1 MRNASSL
8 PRRDRTRGA
17 VAVALFAALL
27 FGATTPVASVLARTV
42 SPLWLSAA
50 LYAGVA
56 CVLAFAWSER
66 RSLARGDVPWLALS
80 ALVGGVA
87 APVLLVVGLRAT
99 DAATASLL
107 LATEPVATAAIA
119 WLVVRE
125 HASRRTVAG
134 MACIALGAIVLAWH
148 GSPTASIGALAVVGA
163 AICWGIDNNL
173 ARRIASSN
181 AIAISGVKGIV
192 AASVAIVLALA
203 LHDPRPPA
211 ASFGLGALLG
221 LVGYG
226 CSLVLYVRAL
236 RVLGTARTGAYFATA
251 PFAGAILALAFGYAP
266 LGGRLALAGAL
277 MALGV
282 WLHATEHHEH
292 EHVHPAEEHWHWH
305 AHDDEH
311 HLHAH
316 PELDGAAAYATPHA
330 HVHAHERTAHVHA
343 HTPDEEHRHTHD
355 PV

>member
-1 MRNASSL
+1 MPSRNRARS
-8 PRRDRTRGA
+8 A
-17 VAVALFAALL
+17 IALALVAALL
-27 FGATTPVASVLARTV
+27 FGATTPAASVLAHSV

-66 RSLARGDVPWLALS
+66 RSLARGDVPWLVLS
-80 ALVGGVA
+80 AIVGGVA

-125 HASRRTVAG
+125 HASRRTVVG
-134 MACIALGAIVLAWH
+134 MACIALGAIVLAWR
-148 GSPTASIGALAVVGA
+148 GSPNASLGALAVIGA
-163 AICWGIDNNL
+163 ATCWAIDNNL

-181 AIAISGVKGIV
+181 AVAIAGIKGVV

-203 LHDPRPPA
+203 LHDPRPAA
-211 ASFGLGALLG
+211 ASFGLGTLLG
-221 LVGYG
+221 LIGYG
-226 CSLVLYVRAL
+226 CSLVLYMRAL

-251 PFAGAILALAFGYAP
+251 PFAGAILALAFGHAP
-266 LGGRLALAGAL
+266 LGARLALAGAF

-292 EHVHPAEEHWHWH
+292 EHVHPAEEHEHWH
-305 AHDDEH
+305 SHDDEH

-316 PELDGAAAYATPHA
+316 AELDGAWVQGTAHA

-343 HTPDEEHRHTHD
+343 HTPDEEHRHSHE
-355 PV
+355 PA

>member
-1 MRNASSL
+1 LPSRNRARS
-8 PRRDRTRGA
+8 A
-17 VAVALFAALL
+17 IALALVSALL
-27 FGATTPVASVLARTV
+27 FGATTPAASVLARSV

-56 CVLAFAWSER
+56 CVLAFARLER
-66 RSLARGDVPWLALS
+66 RSLARADVPWLFAS

-134 MACIALGAIVLAWH
+134 MACIALGAIVLAWR
-148 GSPTASIGALAVVGA
+148 GSPTASLGGLAVVGA
-163 AICWGIDNNL
+163 AACWGIDNNL

-181 AIAISGVKGIV
+181 AVAVSAIKGIV
-192 AASVAIVLALA
+192 AATAATMLAVA
-203 LHDPRPPA
+203 LHDVRPA
-211 ASFGLGALLG
+211 ATSFGLGALLG

-226 CSLVLYVRAL
+226 FSLILYMRAL

-251 PFAGAILALAFGYAP
+251 PFAGALLALAFGSAP
-266 LGGRLALAGAL
+266 LGVPLVLAGAL

-282 WLHATEHHEH
+282 WLHATERHEH
-292 EHVHPAEEHWHWH
+292 EHIHPAEEHEHWH

-311 HLHAH
+311 HVHAH
-316 PELDGAAAYATPHA
+316 TDLETVEAYAAPHA
-330 HVHAHERTAHVHA
+330 HIHSHERIAHVHA
-343 HTPDEEHRHTHD
+343 HTPDEEHRHSHD
-355 PV
+355 PA

>member
-1 MRNASSL
+1 M

-17 VAVALFAALL
+17 IALALVAALI
-27 FGATTPVASVLARTV
+27 FGATTPAASVLARSV

-56 CVLAFAWSER
+56 CVIAFARFER
-66 RSLARGDVPWLALS
+66 RSLARADVPWLFAS

-87 APVLLVVGLRAT
+87 APVLLVLGLRAT

-134 MACIALGAIVLAWH
+134 MACIALGAIVLAWR
-148 GSPTASIGALAVVGA
+148 GSPTASLGALAVVGA
-163 AICWGIDNNL
+163 ATCWGIDNNL

-181 AIAISGVKGIV
+181 AIAVVKGAV
-192 AASVAIVLALA
+192 AASVAIAIAIA
-203 LHDPRPPA
+203 LHDPRPA
-211 ASFGLGALLG
+211 VASFGLGALLG

-251 PFAGAILALAFGYAP
+251 PFAGAVLALAFGYAP
-266 LGGRLALAGAL
+266 LGIRLVLAGAL

-292 EHVHPAEEHWHWH
+292 EHVHPAEEHEHWH

-316 PELDGAAAYATPHA
+316 AELDATLARAAAHA
-330 HVHAHERTAHVHA
+330 HVHTHERIAHVHA
-343 HTPDEEHRHTHD
+343 HTPDEEHRHSHD
-355 PV
+355 PA

>member
-1 MRNASSL
+1 MKNASSL
-8 PRRDRTRGA
+8 PRRDRPRGA
-17 VAVALFAALL
+17 AALALVAAAL

-66 RSLARGDVPWLALS
+66 RSLARGDVPWLVLS

-107 LATEPVATAAIA
+107 LAIEPVATAAIA

-125 HASRRTVAG
+125 HASRQTVAG
-134 MACIALGAIVLAWH
+134 MACIALGAIVLAWR
-148 GSPTASIGALAVVGA
+148 GSPNASLGALAVVGA
-163 AICWGIDNNL
+163 ATCWAIDNNL

-181 AIAISGVKGIV
+181 AVAIAGIKGVV
-192 AASVAIVLALA
+192 AASVAILLALA
-203 LHDPRPPA
+203 VQDPRPA
-211 ASFGLGALLG
+211 AALFGLGALLG

-251 PFAGAILALAFGYAP
+251 PFAGAVLALAFGHAP
-266 LGGRLALAGAL
+266 FGIRLVLAGAL
-277 MALGV
+277 MAVGV
-282 WLHATEHHEH
+282 WLHATEQHEH
-292 EHVHPAEEHWHWH
+292 EHVHPAEEHEHWH

-316 PELDGAAAYATPHA
+316 EELDDAWAPGAVHA
-330 HVHAHERTAHVHA
+330 HVHTHERTAHVHA
-343 HTPDEEHRHTHD
+343 HTPDEEHRHTHES
-355 PV
+355 V

>member
-1 MRNASSL
+1 L

-17 VAVALFAALL
+17 IALALVAALI
-27 FGATTPVASVLARTV
+27 FGATTPAASVLARSV

-56 CVLAFAWSER
+56 CVIAFARFER
-66 RSLARGDVPWLALS
+66 RSLARADVPWLFAS

-87 APVLLVVGLRAT
+87 APVLLVLGLRAT

-134 MACIALGAIVLAWH
+134 MACIALGAIVLAWR
-148 GSPTASIGALAVVGA
+148 GSPTASLGALAVVGA
-163 AICWGIDNNL
+163 ATCWGIDNNL

-181 AIAISGVKGIV
+181 AIAVVKGAV
-192 AASVAIVLALA
+192 AASVAIAIAIA
-203 LHDPRPPA
+203 LHDPRPA
-211 ASFGLGALLG
+211 VASFGLGALLG

-251 PFAGAILALAFGYAP
+251 PFAGAVLALAFGYAP
-266 LGGRLALAGAL
+266 LGIRLVLAGAL

-292 EHVHPAEEHWHWH
+292 EHVHPAEEHEHWH

-316 PELDGAAAYATPHA
+316 AELDATLARAAAHA
-330 HVHAHERTAHVHA
+330 HVHTHERIAHVHA
-343 HTPDEEHRHTHD
+343 HTPDEEHRHSHD
-355 PV
+355 PA

>member
-1 MRNASSL
+1 L

-17 VAVALFAALL
+17 AALALCAALL
-27 FGATTPVASVLARTV
+27 FGATTPAASVLARSV

-66 RSLARGDVPWLALS
+66 RSLARGDVPCLALS

-134 MACIALGAIVLAWH
+134 MACIALGAIVLAWR
-148 GSPTASIGALAVVGA
+148 GSPTASFGALAIVGA
-163 AICWGIDNNL
+163 ATCWAIDNNL

-181 AIAISGVKGIV
+181 AIAISGIKGIV
-192 AASVAIVLALA
+192 AASIAMLLALA
-203 LHDPRPPA
+203 VHDPRPSA

-226 CSLVLYVRAL
+226 CSLVLYMRAL

-251 PFAGAILALAFGYAP
+251 PFAGAILALAFGHAP
-266 LGGRLALAGAL
+266 FGARLALAGAL

-282 WLHATEHHEH
+282 WLHASEHHEH
-292 EHVHPAEEHWHWH
+292 EHVHPAEEHEHWH

-316 PELDGAAAYATPHA
+316 AELDGAAAYATPHA
-330 HVHAHERTAHVHA
+330 HVHTHERTAHVHA
-343 HTPDEEHRHTHD
+343 HTPDEEHRHTHEA
-355 PV
+355 V

>member
-1 MRNASSL
+1 MPSRNRARS
-8 PRRDRTRGA
+8 A
-17 VAVALFAALL
+17 IALALVAALL
-27 FGATTPVASVLARTV
+27 FGATTPAASVLARSV

-50 LYAGVA
+50 LYTGVA
-56 CVLAFAWSER
+56 CVFAFARFER
-66 RSLARGDVPWLALS
+66 RSLARADLPCLLAS

-134 MACIALGAIVLAWH
+134 MGCIALGAIALAWR
-148 GSPTASIGALAVVGA
+148 GSPTASLGALAVVGA
-163 AICWGIDNNL
+163 ATCWGIDNNL

-181 AIAISGVKGIV
+181 AIAVSGIKGIV
-192 AASVAIVLALA
+192 AATVAIAFAVV
-203 LHDPRPPA
+203 LHDTRPTVA
-211 ASFGLGALLG
+211 AFGLGALLG

-226 CSLVLYVRAL
+226 CSLILYMRAL

-251 PFAGAILALAFGYAP
+251 PFAGALLALAFERAP
-266 LGGRLALAGAL
+266 FGARLALAGAL
-277 MALGV
+277 MAVGV
-282 WLHATEHHEH
+282 WLHATERHEH
-292 EHVHPAEEHWHWH
+292 EHVHPAEEHEHWH

-311 HLHAH
+311 HVHAH
-316 PELDGAAAYATPHA
+316 MGLETLEAYAAPHA
-330 HVHAHERTAHVHA
+330 HVHAHERTAHVHT
-343 HTPDEEHRHTHD
+343 HTPDEEHRHSHD
-355 PV
+355 PA

>member
-1 MRNASSL
+1 ML
-8 PRRDRTRGA
+8 
-17 VAVALFAALL
+17 ALVAALL
-27 FGATTPVASVLARTV
+27 FGATTPVASVLARSV

-66 RSLARGDVPWLALS
+66 RSLARGDVPWLVLS

-107 LATEPVATAAIA
+107 VATEPVATAAIA

-125 HASRRTVAG
+125 HASRRTVVG
-134 MACIALGAIVLAWH
+134 MACIALGAVVLAWH
-148 GSPTASIGALAVVGA
+148 GSPNASLGALAVVGA
-163 AICWGIDNNL
+163 ATCWAIDNNL

-181 AIAISGVKGIV
+181 AIAVAGVKGAF

-203 LHDPRPPA
+203 LHDPRPAA

-226 CSLVLYVRAL
+226 CSLILYMRAL
-236 RVLGTARTGAYFATA
+236 RVLGTSRTGAYFATA
-251 PFAGAILALAFGYAP
+251 PFAGAILAVAFGHAP
-266 LGGRLALAGAL
+266 LDASLVLSGAL
-277 MALGV
+277 MAAGV
-282 WLHATEHHEH
+282 WLHATERHEH
-292 EHVHPAEEHWHWH
+292 EHVHRAEEHEHWH

-311 HLHAH
+311 HSHAH
-316 PELDGAAAYATPHA
+316 PELDDVLVNVTAHA
-330 HVHAHERTAHVHA
+330 HVHTHERTVHVHA
-343 HTPDEEHRHTHD
+343 HTPDEEHRHRHD
-355 PV
+355 PA

>member
-1 MRNASSL
+1 MPSRNRARS
-8 PRRDRTRGA
+8 A
-17 VAVALFAALL
+17 IALALVAALL
-27 FGATTPVASVLARTV
+27 FGATTPTASVLARSA

-56 CVLAFAWSER
+56 CVIAFARFER
-66 RSLARGDVPWLALS
+66 RSLARADVPWLFAS

-87 APVLLVVGLRAT
+87 APVLLVLGLRAT

-134 MACIALGAIVLAWH
+134 MACVALGAIVLAWH
-148 GSPTASIGALAVVGA
+148 GSPTASLGALAVVGA
-163 AICWGIDNNL
+163 AACWGVDNNL

-181 AIAISGVKGIV
+181 AIAVSGIKGAV
-192 AASVAIVLALA
+192 AATVAILLALA
-203 LHDPRPPA
+203 LHDARPAA

-226 CSLVLYVRAL
+226 CSLILYMRAL

-251 PFAGAILALAFGYAP
+251 PFAGALLALAFGYAP
-266 LGGRLALAGAL
+266 LGLPLMLAGAL

-282 WLHATEHHEH
+282 WLHATERHEH
-292 EHVHPAEEHWHWH
+292 EHVHPAEEHEHWH

-311 HLHAH
+311 HEHEHSDL
-316 PELDGAAAYATPHA
+316 ETWEAYAAPHA
-330 HVHAHERTAHVHA
+330 HVHAHERVAHVHA
-343 HTPDEEHRHTHD
+343 HTPDEEHRHSHD
-355 PV
+355 PA

>member
-1 MRNASSL
+1 L
-8 PRRDRTRGA
+8 PKRDRTRGA
-17 VAVALFAALL
+17 AALALVAALL
-27 FGATTPVASVLARTV
+27 FGATTPVASVLARSV

-66 RSLARGDVPWLALS
+66 RSLARGDVPWLVLS

-134 MACIALGAIVLAWH
+134 MACIALGAIVLAWR
-148 GSPTASIGALAVVGA
+148 GSPTASLGALAVVGA
-163 AICWGIDNNL
+163 ATCWGIDNNL

-181 AIAISGVKGIV
+181 AIAVSGIKGIV
-192 AASVAIVLALA
+192 AASVAILLALA
-203 LHDPRPPA
+203 FHDPKPTV
-211 ASFGLGALLG
+211 ASFGLGALIG

-226 CSLVLYVRAL
+226 CSLVLYLRAL

-251 PFAGAILALAFGYAP
+251 PFAGAILSLAFGHAP
-266 LGGRLALAGAL
+266 LGARLAVAGAL

-292 EHVHPAEEHWHWH
+292 EHVHPAEEHEHWH

-316 PELDGAAAYATPHA
+316 AELDATLARAAAHA
-330 HVHAHERTAHVHA
+330 HVHTHERIAHVHA
-343 HTPDEEHRHTHD
+343 HTPDEEHRHSHD
-355 PV
+355 PA